1 MGLLETLGLKAK
13 AEVTAQ
19 YAPAIMDSTY
29 GAGMYSYNS
38 GLSNYGYGVVM
49 DRNLALQ
56 VASVSRCR
64 NLIAGVISSIDLGLY
79 KKSTG
84 KKLESPLWLDQ
95 MDIRQPLS
103 VTLAY
108 LVDALLLIAI

>member
-1 MGLLETLGLKAK
+1 MGLLETLGFKGK

-38 GLSNYGYGVVM
+38 GLSNYGYGVAI

-84 KKLESPLWLDQ
+84 KKLESPVWLDQ
-95 MDIRQPLS
+95 MDI
-103 VTLAY
+103 
-108 LVDALLLIAI
+108 I

>member
-38 GLSNYGYGVVM
+38 GLSNYGYGVAI
-49 DRNLALQ
+49 DRNMALQ
-56 VASVSRCR
+56 VPSVSRCR
-64 NLIAGVISSIDLGLY
+64 NLIAGVISSIELGLIQKIY
-79 KKSTG
+79 RQK
-84 KKLESPLWLDQ
+84 
-95 MDIRQPLS
+95 IRKPGMARATRYTPAS
-103 VTLAY
+103 
-108 LVDALLLIAI
+108 